1 MDAFQNAPSQIA
13 AGAYGHRGGSMKSAL
28 GIVTVAFVLAASA
41 ALAQWHGCSKRYGVC
56 MDSCAKRPEA
66 SQGTCQQTCEQ
77 TSNQCYT
84 GMYGQPPANGGDGGQ
99 ATISEPARDAQGSAA
114 QPSDK

>member
-1 MDAFQNAPSQIA
+1 
-13 AGAYGHRGGSMKSAL
+13 MKSAL

-41 ALAQWHGCSKRYGVC
+41 ALAQEDGCSKRYGVC
-56 MDSCAKRPEA
+56 MDSCSKRPEA

-84 GMYGQPPANGGDGGQ
+84 GMYGQPPANGGDGVRPPSR
-99 ATISEPARDAQGSAA
+99 ATTRPAAKLPLPGASRRFMMRATCSGGLE
-114 QPSDK
+114 